1 MNVRDMGI
9 PPEGKDPFSPD
20 KHSGSTYN
28 VNISHKG
35 RNTYQRVLPTG
46 QCAPHQWRRI
56 PPGELSIN
64 PVVDKRLGRVTERAG
79 SS

>member
-9 PPEGKDPFSPD
+9 PPEGKGPFFPD

-35 RNTYQRVLPTG
+35 RNYGGV
-46 QCAPHQWRRI
+46 
-56 PPGELSIN
+56 
-64 PVVDKRLGRVTERAG
+64 
-79 SS
+79 